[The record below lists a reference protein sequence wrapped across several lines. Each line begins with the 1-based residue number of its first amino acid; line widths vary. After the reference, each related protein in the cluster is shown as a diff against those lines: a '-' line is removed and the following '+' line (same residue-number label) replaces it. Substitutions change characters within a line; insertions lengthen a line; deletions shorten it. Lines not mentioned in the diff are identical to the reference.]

1 MAPTSSVVV
10 SFRSQDRPTRSSKQH
25 RTMRTAAASGVRL
38 GRLRATR
45 NAFFTCCASQKHR
58 LVFLGTPDVAASILQ
73 QLHDACAL
81 PTSSCEIAAVVSQP
95 GRPRGRGRKTQG
107 DAPPSPVAQ
116 LAMEL
121 GMDEGRIWTPKSARD
136 EAFLDALRNLKP
148 DLCITAAYG
157 NVLPNA
163 FLAIPKRGT
172 VNIHPSL
179 LPKYRGA
186 APVQR
191 ALEAGDEESGVTL
204 AFTVQAMDAGPIIAR
219 EKVAVEKNVRAP
231 EFLNQMFDL
240 GSKLLMS
247 HLPTILD
254 GTAAENAMPQDE
266 EQATHAKKVT
276 KEEALLDFAQSA
288 EKVHNKVRAFAGWP
302 GTVANLAVH
311 HQDRDEDTK
320 VLLKVETTKVLG
332 EAGAQTATTRV
343 EVDGDSMRVVCGDGS
358 IIELLEVKP
367 PGKRSMTPGAWVRG
381 FRTKCNIR
389 WV

>member
-1 MAPTSSVVV
+1 
-10 SFRSQDRPTRSSKQH
+10 
-25 RTMRTAAASGVRL
+25 MRTAAARGVRL

-45 NAFFTCCASQKHR
+45 NAFFTCCVSQKHR
-58 LVFLGTPDVAASILQ
+58 LVFLGTPDVAATVLQ

-81 PTSSCEIAAVVSQP
+81 PTSSCEIAAVISQP
-95 GRPRGRGRKTQG
+95 GRPRGRGRKTRG

-121 GMDEGRIWTPKSARD
+121 GIEEGRIWTPKSARD
-136 EAFLDALRNLKP
+136 EAFLDALRILEP

-163 FLAIPKRGT
+163 FLDIPKRGT

-191 ALEAGDEESGVTL
+191 ALEAGDEESGVTV
-204 AFTVQAMDAGPIIAR
+204 AFTVQAMDAGPIIAQ
-219 EKVAVEKNVRAP
+219 EKVAVEDHVKAP
-231 EFLNQMFDL
+231 EFLNHMFDL
-240 GSKLLMS
+240 GTKLLVS

-254 GTAAENAMPQDE
+254 GTAAESAVPQDE
-266 EQATHAKKVT
+266 EQATHASKVT
-276 KEEALLDFAQSA
+276 KEEALLDFGQSA
-288 EKVHNKVRAFAGWP
+288 LKVHNKVRAFAGWP
-302 GTVANLAVH
+302 GTVANLVVH
-311 HQDRDEDTK
+311 HQDRNEDTE

-332 EAGAQTATTRV
+332 EAGVRTATTNV
-343 EVDGDSMRVVCGDGS
+343 EVDGDNMRVVCGDGS
-358 IIELLEVKP
+358 VVELLEVKP

-381 FRTKCNIR
+381 LRSKCNIR